1 MVGIFHRRPPKFS
14 FLNAEP
20 CQILSCND
28 GESPPP
34 DTTIKNRQRPTTGTT
49 LKGVDLRVPL
59 ICVGVAIVLYL
70 AGVPGNPP
78 GFFVDE
84 SSIAYNAY
92 TISNQG
98 VDEHGESW
106 PLYFRAF
113 GEHKNPVFIYLL
125 AALYSVFGPSQF
137 TARLLSAVLVLAAA
151 LLLGVLAGS
160 ATRRCA
166 VGVIVGASACLTPW
180 LFELSRLVFEV
191 ASLPLALTLFLWVLQ
206 TALKHDRPHWLHAA
220 SLALALGLITYTSAV
235 GRILAP
241 LLCCGLLLCLRKNRW
256 LFPGHV
262 FPFYGLTLVP
272 LFWFLHHHP
281 GALGTRF
288 AHVTYLTSDSSRL
301 EMLSNFLG
309 HYFRSFNPWDWL
321 VAGDPE
327 PRHHLATMGS
337 LLFATAALVYG
348 GLFLFFAQRLWRD
361 PWWRFVVYGVLVSP
375 IPAALT
381 IDRFH
386 TFRLIA
392 LPIFLLLLTAPA
404 IAWLLERTA
413 ARRIVLAAV
422 IFSTLL
428 QGALFQWQ
436 FHAAVG
442 RRWHSFDTFYP
453 EVFAAA
459 IARPQ
464 RPIYLMDAH
473 GAPGYIH
480 AYWYGLFHG
489 LKKSDFVRIEKDER
503 PPSGALVISCELP
516 CQECDMILERA
527 SFRAFITR

>member
-1 MVGIFHRRPPKFS
+1 MQLS
-14 FLNAEP
+14 FVSFRL
-20 CQILSCND
+20 
-28 GESPPP
+28 
-34 DTTIKNRQRPTTGTT
+34 
-49 LKGVDLRVPL
+49 PL
-59 ICVGVAIVLYL
+59 LCAGVAIALGLYV

-92 TISNQG
+92 TISEHG

-125 AALYSVFGPSQF
+125 ASLYSVFGPSQF
-137 TARLLSAVLVLAAA
+137 TARLLSALVVLAAA
-151 LLLGVLAGS
+151 LLLAVLAAR
-160 ATRRCA
+160 ATRRRT
-166 VGVIVGASACLTPW
+166 VGLIVGTSACLTPW

-191 ASLPLALTLFLWVLQ
+191 ALLPLALALFLWALQ
-206 TALKHDRPHWLHAA
+206 IALKHNRPHWLHSAA
-220 SLALALGLITYTSAV
+220 LALALGLITYSSAV

-256 LFPGHV
+256 LFPGQV
-262 FPFYGLTLVP
+262 FLFYGFTLVP

-288 AHVTYLTSDSSRL
+288 AHVTYLRSDGNRFGVL
-301 EMLSNFLG
+301 LTFLG

-337 LLFATAALVYG
+337 LLVATAALAYG
-348 GLFLFFAQRLWRD
+348 GLILFFAQRRWRD
-361 PWWRFVVYGVLVSP
+361 PWWRFVVYGLLVSP
-375 IPAALT
+375 IPGALT

-404 IAWLLERTA
+404 IAWLLERSA
-413 ARRIVLAAV
+413 ARRIALAAA
-422 IFSTLL
+422 ILCTLL

-436 FHAAVG
+436 FHAAIG

-464 RPIYLMDAH
+464 RPIYLMDAD
-473 GAPGYIH
+473 GAPGYVH

-489 LKKSDFVRIEKDER
+489 MKQSDFVRVGKDER

-516 CQECDMILERA
+516 CQECDVLLERA
-527 SFRAFITR
+527 SFRAFVTR